1 MKWFTGSINDAVAT
15 SKSRK
20 AVFVVFVAGQNE
32 ASLEVAKVI
41 DSSEISTRLEQD
53 DFVSVKLDSDS
64 ESYNFFSQIYKVVP
78 VPSLFFIGTN
88 GAPMEIV
95 ADDMTVSN
103 LQMKIDSVLNR
114 VEKAKNTLND
124 FIKAEQDSTVGNI
137 PGPSTAVV
145 STSQN
150 NLSTKTVTTLSDT
163 NASSKLQ
170 EQDKIE
176 RARKLIELQ
185 RQQKAEEEKE
195 EEKRRE
201 LERRKSGK
209 DVQIARQK
217 QQELEIAI
225 ALEERAKEK
234 AQEFAAKERVRQQI
248 AQDKLERK
256 QREQALQKQANQQQ
270 SQEKT
275 NNDVPIVAAGMTRI
289 QFRLPSG
296 NSHLG
301 KFESTTTLREL
312 RTYVTTNIE
321 LPFKR
326 FTMSTSFPRR
336 DLSAEDDSKTLT
348 DLELV
353 PTAVVLII
361 PLKNTTSIVTSSQGV
376 GFLSRLMWA
385 VFTPVISVYA
395 YLSSYFTGAP
405 VGDSNRP
412 QDNQDEGSSSNS
424 QNRDQS
430 FGNLRRTNSTA
441 GGNIHRLHSGS
452 DNDNDENNTWN
463 GNSTQQM

>member
-103 LQMKIDSVLNR
+103 LQSKIDSVLNR
-114 VEKAKNTLND
+114 VEKTKNTSND

-145 STSQN
+145 STPQN
-150 NLSTKTVTTLSDT
+150 IESIKTDTASSDT
-163 NASSKLQ
+163 EAAKKLQ

-185 RQQKAEEEKE
+185 RQQKAEKEKE

-201 LERRKSGK
+201 LERRKSGR

-256 QREQALQKQANQQQ
+256 QKEQALQKQANQL
-270 SQEKT
+270 QEKT
-275 NNDVPIVAAGMTRI
+275 NNDASTVADGMTRI

-301 KFESTTTLREL
+301 KFESTSTLREL

-336 DLSAEDDSKTLT
+336 DLSAEDDTKTLT

-353 PTAVVLII
+353 PTAVILII
-361 PLKNTTSIVTSSQGV
+361 PLRNTTSVVTSNQGV
-376 GFLSRLMWA
+376 GFLSRLVWA
-385 VFTPVISVYA
+385 VFTPVLSVYT
-395 YLSSYFTGAP
+395 YISSYFTGTPAE
-405 VGDSNRP
+405 DSNRS
-412 QDNQDEGSSSNS
+412 QDEASSSS
-424 QNRDQS
+424 LNRDQS
-430 FGNLRRTNSTA
+430 SGNLRRTNSA
-441 GGNIHRLHSGS
+441 VRGGGNIHRLHSGS
-452 DNDNDENNTWN
+452 DDNDENNTWN